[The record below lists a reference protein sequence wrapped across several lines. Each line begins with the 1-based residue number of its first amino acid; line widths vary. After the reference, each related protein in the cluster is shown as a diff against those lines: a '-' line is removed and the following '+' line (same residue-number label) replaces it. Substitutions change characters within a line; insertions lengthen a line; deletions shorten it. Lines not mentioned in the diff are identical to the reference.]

1 MLKLVENISLDILS
15 WYGDKLKGIIYEP
28 NYNVILVVLEDV
40 DKISLFAR
48 GEIYNFFYNRL
59 IKLDE
64 FKKFVVENHKSPR
77 LYGIIVS
84 PKELS
89 YNIPKLIYIIHKG
102 YILYDP
108 KGLISNIRKANVK
121 IVEDYDKKILD
132 LGKVKKGE
140 VIEI

>member
-59 IKLDE
+59 RKLEE

-77 LYGIIVS
+77 LYGIILS

-108 KGLISNIRKANVK
+108 KGLISNIRKANIK

>member
-1 MLKLVENISLDILS
+1 M
-15 WYGDKLKGIIYEP
+15 
-28 NYNVILVVLEDV
+28 LVVLEDV

-59 IKLDE
+59 RKLDE
-64 FKKFVVENHKSPR
+64 FKKFVLENHKSPR
-77 LYGIIVS
+77 LYGIILS

>member
-59 IKLDE
+59 RKLDE

-77 LYGIIVS
+77 LYGIILS

-108 KGLISNIRKANVK
+108 KGLISDIRKANVK

>member
-59 IKLDE
+59 RKLDE

-77 LYGIIVS
+77 LYGIILS

-108 KGLISNIRKANVK
+108 KGLISNIRKANIK

>member
-59 IKLDE
+59 RELDE

-77 LYGIIVS
+77 LYGIILS

>member
-1 MLKLVENISLDILS
+1 MLKLVENISLDILN

-28 NYNVILVVLEDV
+28 NYNAILVILEDV

-59 IKLDE
+59 RKLDE
-64 FKKFVVENHKSPR
+64 FKKFVLENHKSPR
-77 LYGIIVS
+77 LYGIILS

-132 LGKVKKGE
+132 FGKVKKGE

>member
-59 IKLDE
+59 RKLDE
-64 FKKFVVENHKSPR
+64 FKKFVLENHKSPR
-77 LYGIIVS
+77 LYGIILS

>member
-59 IKLDE
+59 RELDE

-77 LYGIIVS
+77 LYGIILS

-121 IVEDYDKKILD
+121 IVEDYDRKILD

>member
-59 IKLDE
+59 RKLDE

-77 LYGIIVS
+77 LYGIILS

>member
-28 NYNVILVVLEDV
+28 NYNVILVVLEDM

-59 IKLDE
+59 RKLDE

-77 LYGIIVS
+77 LYGIILS

-108 KGLISNIRKANVK
+108 KGLISNIRKVNVK